1 MHLERLTSHQ
11 KTQMSSDRLHV
22 KEEGSRQR
30 TSPHMC
36 P

>member
-1 MHLERLTSHQ
+1 
-11 KTQMSSDRLHV
+11 MSSDHSHV

-30 TSPHMC
+30 TSPHTC